1 MLEVPHRPDYTID
14 QDWQAY
20 TPAEHE
26 VWRTLYRRQSRLLP
40 GRAANEFLDGF
51 NALPLGEETIP
62 DVDRLNEK
70 LHALTGWRVVCVPGL
85 VPDAIFFEHLANRR
99 FPAGQF
105 IRKPDQLDY
114 IEEPDVFHDI
124 FGHVPMLAHPVFA
137 DYMQAFGQGGLRA
150 MKFGML
156 TQLGRLYWATVEF
169 GLIQGEAGLRIY
181 GSGIVSS
188 KDETLFALESESPN
202 RIHFNLERAMRTDYR
217 IDDFQQTYMA
227 IGGFAELFAA
237 TQQDFAPIYEAI
249 RGEPDVGP
257 GELLP
262 GDRVY
267 HRGTQA
273 YAFAQ
278 AAKRAS

>member
-1 MLEVPHRPDYTID
+1 MLDVPHRPDYTID
-14 QDWQAY
+14 QNWSAYTAAEHAVWQA
-20 TPAEHE
+20 
-26 VWRTLYRRQSRLLP
+26 LYRRQSRLLP
-40 GRAANEFLDGF
+40 GRAAKEFIDGLD
-51 NALPLGEETIP
+51 ALPLGEDAIP
-62 DVDRLNEK
+62 DVGRLNEK
-70 LHALTGWRVVCVPGL
+70 LQALTGWRVVCVPGL

-105 IRKPDQLDY
+105 IRKPDRLDY
-114 IEEPDVFHDI
+114 IEEPDIFHDI

-169 GLIQGEAGLRIY
+169 GLIRGEAGLRIY

-188 KDETLFALESESPN
+188 KDETLFALESDSPN

-217 IDDFQQTYMA
+217 IDDFQQTYMV
-227 IGGFAELFAA
+227 IDGFAELFDA
-237 TQQDFAPIYEAI
+237 TRQDFAPIYERI
-249 RGEPDVGP
+249 RGEPDVAP
-257 GELLP
+257 GELLH
-262 GDRVY
+262 GDRIY

-273 YAFAQ
+273 YALAK

>member
-1 MLEVPHRPDYTID
+1 MLKVPHRPDYTID
-14 QDWQAY
+14 QNWSAY
-20 TPAEHE
+20 TAEEHA
-26 VWRTLYRRQSRLLP
+26 VWRTLYQRQTKLLP

-51 NALPLGEETIP
+51 NALPLGEESIP
-62 DVDRLNEK
+62 DVAHLNEK
-70 LHALTGWRVVCVPGL
+70 LGKLTGWRVVCVPGL

-114 IEEPDVFHDI
+114 IEEPDIFHDI

-169 GLIQGEAGLRIY
+169 GLIRSDVGLRIY

-188 KDETLFALESESPN
+188 RDETLFALESESPN

-217 IDDFQQTYMA
+217 IDDFQQTYMV
-227 IGGFAELFAA
+227 IDGFDELFRA
-237 TQQDFAPIYEAI
+237 TQQDFAPIYERI
-249 RGEPDVGP
+249 RGEPDVEP
-257 GELLP
+257 GGLLP
-262 GDRVY
+262 GDRIY

-273 YAFAQ
+273 YALAKS
-278 AAKRAS
+278 AKRAS